1 MWARKIWIW
10 NEFLKRS
17 KQTIYTAIVWKIFM
31 HWTIVHMF
39 RLSYCGVRIRLKEYS
54 YVNIRFV
61 NRIHYLRLL
70 FSSSLKL
77 SDFGEFR
84 KIDYIRWRQ
93 ISFLLF
99 FGMSFTQIAQTL
111 HEFAKIK
118 YPLNLFLRICLNYVA
133 VKLANLRYAI
143 KQEWLELMLST
154 TSFLQQFLHRI
165 MHSVILESCR
175 TI

>member
-1 MWARKIWIW
+1 MWARKIRLLR
-10 NEFLKRS
+10 NEFSKRS
-17 KQTIYTAIVWKIFM
+17 KQTIYTAIVWKLFM

-39 RLSYCGVRIRLKEYS
+39 RLSYCGVRIWLKEYS

-99 FGMSFTQIAQTL
+99 FL
-111 HEFAKIK
+111 HEFCTNCTKFAWIWQNKIHTTFGFE
-118 YPLNLFLRICLNYVA
+118 NLLKLCGSKISQPKIRNKTRMAWINASNYIIFTA
-133 VKLANLRYAI
+133 VF
-143 KQEWLELMLST
+143 T
-154 TSFLQQFLHRI
+154 
-165 MHSVILESCR
+165 
-175 TI
+175 